1 LEVSRQRLRPSLN
14 ESYDIEHVLVR
25 GPRSLGQSILRI
37 VGEDAAKENTGE
49 IQVYVPAD
57 VASYLLNEKR
67 YDIVSIEKTNNIKVL
82 IIADPYKS
90 RPYYKVVRIKKSE
103 VKHIN
108 SYSLTPNSPEPD
120 TNWRDNK
127 NISTSIKPL
136 VDGVKPPKMPKK
148 RKDGIVKWL
157 KTITGIEV
165 DDKKTTKKKPRRN
178 VRKKNTSPRK
188 NTNQKKGF
196 QPKKKPNKNFKNDK
210 KEVKKPQSKSTPKP
224 SAKKPINKKSSNV
237 KKNQGM
243 PNKNNVKVEAE
254 TPKAKSAIKEIVK
267 KKKVKKELPLRAK
280 NDPRQKN

>member
-1 LEVSRQRLRPSLN
+1 MRELKYSE
-14 ESYDIEHVLVR
+14 
-25 GPRSLGQSILRI
+25 ILKI
-37 VGEDAAKENTGE
+37 NNKF
-49 IQVYVPAD
+49 
-57 VASYLLNEKR
+57 
-67 YDIVSIEKTNNIKVL
+67 EKTKTKKKFNVALVSNITVDVLKEIFEYSLRSKGITNAKVQVGNFNNI
-82 IIADPYKS
+82 IQDS
-90 RPYYKVVRIKKSE
+90 SRIKKSD
-103 VKHIN
+103 VKHIK

-210 KEVKKPQSKSTPKP
+210 KEVKKPQSKPTPKP